1 MGNAITLKLNL
12 TEEAVTNI
20 LFDSDSIATLI
31 RDSINEQLT
40 KENMEISKVNDAIQ
54 MIIKVKTLKKKL

>member
-12 TEEAVTNI
+12 TEDAVTNI

>member
-12 TEEAVTNI
+12 TEDAVTNI

-54 MIIKVKTLKKKL
+54 MTIKIKTLKKKL

>member
-54 MIIKVKTLKKKL
+54 MTIKIKTLKKKL